1 MAQSYHKMTDALQ
14 CSSYVTGMLNEL
26 SKQLDQKRP
35 KEVKKASKSPKS
47 PKTEE
52 STFSL
57 RNLLQSKVLLPG
69 KLKKFQ
75 SFSLHN
81 MKTIEA
87 AVKSLPYSENSKI
100 PGNFQ
105 CNECDQKWALNS
117 TNWPEIARHILQNS
131 GTFGKHLSPMIDQH
145 LVILSTEENG
155 QILNTLIPV
164 LKCRKC
170 KFYLAGN
177 LENHACFAAKNASAR
192 SACALCNKR
201 HAGDGPSEEC
211 GRALTRALALS
222 CRKSC
227 LKCEIQNSKA
237 VKNKKSQKKNCENH
251 TFKSETL
258 HTVAKCFATLTNAFN
273 EDTNDTIEELI
284 VASKQKIL

>member
-1 MAQSYHKMTDALQ
+1 MWKVLKLQ
-14 CSSYVTGMLNEL
+14 KILDFKTIFFFIFQ
-26 SKQLDQKRP
+26 SKQLEQKNP
-35 KEVKKASKSPKS
+35 KVNKTSTSPK
-47 PKTEE
+47 PKTV

-57 RNLLQSKVLLPG
+57 RNLLQSKVLIPG

-87 AVKSLPYSENSKI
+87 AVKSIQTSEVQ
-100 PGNFQ
+100 GTFH
-105 CNECDQKWALNS
+105 CNECSEKWALNS
-117 TNWPEIARHILQNS
+117 TNWPDIARHVIQNS
-131 GTFGKHLSPMIDQH
+131 GTFSKHLSPMIDQH
-145 LVILSTEENG
+145 LVILSTEQNG
-155 QILNTLIPV
+155 QNLNTWTSV

-170 KFYLAGN
+170 KFYLDGN
-177 LENHACFAAKNASAR
+177 LENHACFTKSAR

-201 HAGDGPSEEC
+201 HAGGPSEEC
-211 GRALTRALALS
+211 GRALTRALAIS

-227 LKCEIQNSKA
+227 LKCDSKA
-237 VKNKKSQKKNCENH
+237 VNPKNCENH

-258 HTVAKCFATLTNAFN
+258 QTIAKCFATLTNAFN